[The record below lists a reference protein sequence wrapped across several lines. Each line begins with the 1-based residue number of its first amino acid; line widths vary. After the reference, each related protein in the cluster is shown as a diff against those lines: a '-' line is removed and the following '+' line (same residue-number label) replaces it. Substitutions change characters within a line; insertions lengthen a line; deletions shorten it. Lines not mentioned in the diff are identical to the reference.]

1 MNYIDTFIAVAD
13 DSPTASSVIPQEKGG
28 KKTVAVIQYE
38 MLVDRPY
45 ELTQEDVLFETHV
58 RHKEIPAAELKKNGK
73 RLREE
78 FFAKDQPCLRT
89 SPLAR
94 KYGWGFHF
102 DPKGRVALYAVE
114 SKDYKQMPKKV
125 SKVLKALRSSRA

>member
-1 MNYIDTFIAVAD
+1 MNYIDAFIAVAD
-13 DSPTASSVIPQEKGG
+13 DSPTAQSLVPQEKGG

-38 MLVDRPY
+38 MLVDHPY
-45 ELTQEDVLFETHV
+45 ELTQEDVLFETHA
-58 RHKEIPAAELKKNGK
+58 RHKEISAAELKKNGK
-73 RLREE
+73 KLRDE

-102 DPKGRVALYAVE
+102 DPKGKVALYAIE
-114 SKDYKQMPKKV
+114 SKEYKQMAKKA

>member
-1 MNYIDTFIAVAD
+1 MNYMDAFIAVAD
-13 DSPTASSVIPQEKGG
+13 DSPTTQSVVPMEKGG

-38 MLVDRPY
+38 MLVDHPY

-58 RHKEIPAAELKKNGK
+58 RHKDLPAAELKKNGK
-73 RLREE
+73 KLREE

-102 DPKGRVALYAVE
+102 DPKGRVALYAIE
-114 SKDYKQMPKKV
+114 SKEYKQMAKKA
-125 SKVLKALRSSRA
+125 SKMLKALRSSRA

>member
-1 MNYIDTFIAVAD
+1 MNYADMFIAVAD
-13 DSPTASSVIPQEKGG
+13 DSPTAHSIVPKESGG

-38 MLVDRPY
+38 MLADHPY
-45 ELTQEDVLFETHV
+45 ELTEEDVLFETHV
-58 RHKEIPAAELKKNGK
+58 RHQAVPAAELKKNGK
-73 RLREE
+73 KLREA

-102 DPKGRVALYAVE
+102 DPNGKVALYAVE
-114 SKDYKQMPKKV
+114 SKEYKQMAKNA
-125 SKVLKALRSSRA
+125 SKTLKAFRSSRA

>member
-1 MNYIDTFIAVAD
+1 MNYMDAFIAIAD
-13 DSPTASSVIPQEKGG
+13 DSPTTQSIVPQEKGG

-38 MLVDRPY
+38 MLVDHPY

-58 RHKEIPAAELKKNGK
+58 RHKELPAAELKKNGK
-73 RLREE
+73 KLREA

-102 DPKGRVALYAVE
+102 DPKGKVALYAIE
-114 SKDYKQMPKKV
+114 SKEYKQMAKKA
-125 SKVLKALRSSRA
+125 SKMLKALRSSRA